1 MENTKPNYAPQKKY
15 LAESRKQ
22 LRVWVDTNKYET
34 FKNLVA
40 QNETSIYSLIN
51 NFIDEYIEKFSK

>member
-15 LAESRKQ
+15 LSESRKQ

-40 QNETSIYSLIN
+40 KNDTSIYSLIN
-51 NFIDEYIEKFSK
+51 KFIDEYIEKNS